1 MVRVVLNCN
10 SLKLERGIK
19 MKKLAIVLG
28 TAAVV
33 SACGTSGTNYSA
45 QYSNQNSFQTAQ
57 MTSAIKEA
65 PTWMSK
71 LPKAAGYIFENGTA
85 TSPDFGFADI
95 KAKTMAYAKICTAA
109 GGKVRSQVKMFR
121 SDSGDASTDQSEMA
135 LRSMCP
141 DVDITGVETVEMKH
155 VSEGNRIRTYV
166 LVALPLGDKNILKS
180 AKDAAARAPEAF
192 RELDGITKE
201 QNQTPTNNP
210 APAAD
215 KKSDTVS
222 VVNPDGTTQNIGL
235 VQVDNEEYKAR
246 RAEALKKPGA
256 VIGQYTLQAN

>member
-1 MVRVVLNCN
+1 
-10 SLKLERGIK
+10 
-19 MKKLAIVLG
+19 MKKLAIVLA
-28 TAAVV
+28 TATVV

-45 QYSNQNSFQTAQ
+45 QYSNQNSLQTAQ
-57 MTSAIKEA
+57 MNSAVKEA
-65 PTWMSK
+65 PAWMSK

-121 SDSGDASTDQSEMA
+121 SDNGDASTDQSEMA

-166 LVALPLGDKNILKS
+166 LVALPLGDKNVLKS

-192 RELDGITKE
+192 RELDDVTGAKKPVE
-201 QNQTPTNNP
+201 VTPV
-210 APAAD
+210 APA
-215 KKSDTVS
+215 KGQEVS
-222 VVNPDGTTQNIGL
+222 VVKPDGSTSSLNLLPVENT
-235 VQVDNEEYKAR
+235 EYKAR
-246 RAEALKKPGA
+246 RDEALKKPGA
-256 VIGQYTLQAN
+256 VVGQVTIN

>member
-1 MVRVVLNCN
+1 
-10 SLKLERGIK
+10 
-19 MKKLAIVLG
+19 MKKLAIVLA
-28 TAAVV
+28 TAAGV

-57 MTSAIKEA
+57 MASAIKEA

-121 SDSGDASTDQSEMA
+121 SDSGDSSTDQSEMA

-166 LVALPLGDKNILKS
+166 LVVLPIGDKNVMKS

-192 RELDGITKE
+192 RELDDVTKE
-201 QNQTPTNNP
+201 QNR
-210 APAAD
+210 APATD
-215 KKSDTVS
+215 KKSETIS
-222 VVNPDGTTQNIGL
+222 VVGPDGTTQNIGL

>member
-1 MVRVVLNCN
+1 
-10 SLKLERGIK
+10 
-19 MKKLAIVLG
+19 MKKLAIVLA
-28 TAAVV
+28 TATVV

-45 QYSNQNSFQTAQ
+45 QYSNQNSLQTAQ
-57 MTSAIKEA
+57 MNSAVKEA
-65 PTWMSK
+65 PAWMSK

-121 SDSGDASTDQSEMA
+121 SDNGDASTDQSEMA

-166 LVALPLGDKNILKS
+166 LVTLPLGDKNVLKS

-201 QNQTPTNNP
+201 QNQVPV
-210 APAAD
+210 PAAD
-215 KKSDTVS
+215 KKPDTVS

>member
-1 MVRVVLNCN
+1 
-10 SLKLERGIK
+10 
-19 MKKLAIVLG
+19 MKKLAIVLA
-28 TAAVV
+28 TATVV

-45 QYSNQNSFQTAQ
+45 QYSNQNSLQTAQ
-57 MTSAIKEA
+57 MNSAIKEA

-166 LVALPLGDKNILKS
+166 LVALPLGDKNVLKS

-201 QNQTPTNNP
+201 QNRTPAT
-210 APAAD
+210 D
-215 KKSDTVS
+215 KKSETIS
-222 VVNPDGTTQNIGL
+222 VVGPDGTTQNIGL

-256 VIGQYTLQAN
+256 VIGQYTVQAN

>member
-1 MVRVVLNCN
+1 MVRFMLNCN
-10 SLKLERGIK
+10 SYKLERGSK
-19 MKKLAIVLG
+19 MKKLAIVLA
-28 TAAVV
+28 TAAGV

-45 QYSNQNSFQTAQ
+45 QYSNQNSLQTAQ
-57 MTSAIKEA
+57 MASAIKEA

-85 TSPDFGFADI
+85 TSGDFGFADI
-95 KAKTMAYAKICTAA
+95 KAKSMAYAKICTAA

-166 LVALPLGDKNILKS
+166 LVALPIGDKNVMKS

-192 RELDGITKE
+192 RELDDVTKE
-201 QNQTPTNNP
+201 QNR
-210 APAAD
+210 APATD
-215 KKSDTVS
+215 KKSETIS
-222 VVNPDGTTQNIGL
+222 VVGPDGTTQNIGL

-256 VIGQYTLQAN
+256 VIGQYTVQAN

>member
-1 MVRVVLNCN
+1 MLNCN
-10 SLKLERGIK
+10 SYKLERGIE
-19 MKKLAIVLG
+19 MKKLAIVL
-28 TAAVV
+28 AVSGV
-33 SACGTSGTNYSA
+33 LSACGTSGTNYSA
-45 QYSNQNSFQTAQ
+45 QYSAPNTLKESQFR
-57 MTSAIKEA
+57 SAIEQA
-65 PTWMSK
+65 PVWMSK
-71 LPKAAGYIFENGTA
+71 LPKATGYIFENGTA

-95 KAKTMAYAKICTAA
+95 KAKSMAYAKICTAA

-121 SDSGDASTDQSEMA
+121 ADSGDTSTDQSEMA

-155 VSEGNRIRTYV
+155 VSESNRIRTYV
-166 LVALPLGDKNILKS
+166 LVALPIGDKNVLKS

-192 RELDGITKE
+192 KELDNMTQE
-201 QNQTPTNNP
+201 Q
-210 APAAD
+210 
-215 KKSDTVS
+215 KKSPAVADPSPVSNKQPETIS

>member
-1 MVRVVLNCN
+1 
-10 SLKLERGIK
+10 

>member
-1 MVRVVLNCN
+1 
-10 SLKLERGIK
+10 
-19 MKKLAIVLG
+19 MKKLAIVLA
-28 TAAVV
+28 TAAGV

-45 QYSNQNSFQTAQ
+45 QYSNQNSLQTAQ
-57 MTSAIKEA
+57 MASAIKEA
-65 PTWMSK
+65 PPWMSK

-95 KAKTMAYAKICTAA
+95 KAKSMAYAKICTAA

-166 LVALPLGDKNILKS
+166 MVALPIGDKNVMKS

-192 RELDGITKE
+192 RELDDVTKE
-201 QNQTPTNNP
+201 QNR
-210 APAAD
+210 APATD
-215 KKSDTVS
+215 KKSETIS
-222 VVNPDGTTQNIGL
+222 VVGPDGTTQNIGL

-256 VIGQYTLQAN
+256 VIGQYTVQAN